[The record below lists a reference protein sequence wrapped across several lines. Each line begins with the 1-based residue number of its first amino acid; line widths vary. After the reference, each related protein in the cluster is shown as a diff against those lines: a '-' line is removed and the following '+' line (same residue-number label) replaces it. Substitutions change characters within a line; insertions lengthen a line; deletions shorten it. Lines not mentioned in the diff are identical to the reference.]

1 VSRHIWPTAGLFT
14 LGFGAALVAV
24 LGPLVTEA
32 IRYHVSDGAA
42 NQVLDGDIAGLVLV
56 APMSLLAGVLVW
68 RGHGAGPILA
78 LGPAFYALYMYMQ
91 LALGGDFFRYEGNSE
106 LYFPVFPLLI
116 DKISLTPSPTNGR
129 PSRSSIGQPGSS
141 VLAESRLR
149 DDRRV

>member
-78 LGPAFYALYMYMQ
+78 LGPAFYALYMYIQ

-116 DKISLTPSPTNGR
+116 DKISPDTLAHQRETVPIEYR
-129 PSRSSIGQPGSS
+129 PARILS
-141 VLAESRLR
+141 VGGKPAKG
-149 DDRRV
+149 